1 MDLTVEGVRVRQ
13 ALGLFRPEWEERKK
27 FPVEEYLAEES
38 CDVHAEVVRG
48 SRFVCVECGVGPCES
63 TVDGQAFVHGQ
74 PPPQQIVPSAGLSPG
89 RIIFCSVE
97 S

>member
-1 MDLTVEGVRVRQ
+1 
-13 ALGLFRPEWEERKK
+13 
-27 FPVEEYLAEES
+27 
-38 CDVHAEVVRG
+38 VRG